1 MRIPRW
7 VPLRAVVAA
16 AVLTGAVGV
25 AQLRAA
31 DAAPTAAA
39 AASTITVDTDRQFGT
54 LRKAGL
60 GTLFGVAAAP
70 DTPRELMIASQRY
83 LSQHQS
89 AQGDASYPT
98 STEAVV
104 GKLRGTDVKMIG
116 RYNDLMGGWPYDWK
130 GTADWYAKVDSATR
144 SIQAYKDVLL
154 AVAPFNEPDNK
165 LQGGFA
171 QDAAVPGTTYDEKF
185 NWLWTQTFRRIRAI
199 DPSIPIM
206 GPNYEFY
213 LGWQPALQTKMRDFL
228 VNARNTGTVPNLI
241 GWHNLGQSPGDVP
254 ETLSRYY
261 RPLENE
267 LGIPGRPLPVV
278 IEEYGSGAAK
288 DFEGVPGS
296 MIKHWAEFERYDV
309 DHAMMGIYTN
319 PGLLGNTLRRTS
331 AGLKPNAGWQMMAWY
346 KAMTGTRVDVS
357 RWDTRHY
364 LACDGVASWDGG
376 NRTVQVL
383 VGGEDNDVDVRVLG
397 LARRGLTGNVRV
409 RVDSAVWTVDPL
421 ATDRNVQ
428 AGGDWQGAP
437 LNLLDSTMT
446 VDASGALTV
455 PIHRM
460 EGYNGYRILISPA
473 AGPAAYPTK
482 YEAEQAQRVNAAAR
496 SGSAVASG
504 NGWVGGIDFADSA
517 VTFTVTA
524 AAAGIHTMTV
534 RYANGTTAANATHTV
549 RVNGQPQGS
558 VTYPAVTSGWANS
571 ELRTTTKRVALRAGT
586 NTITL
591 GKGTGYAELDFI
603 DVRPDTHR
611 YEAELATVTNAR
623 IGGFRWNE
631 FPDKVGGID
640 FPDSAVEFAVEAPM
654 TGTYRL
660 EVGYANGT
668 TATST
673 HLVSVNGGAA
683 GTVSYPGTGAWFDGP
698 TQDRAGRVAAV
709 TVALTAGTNR
719 IRLRKGTG
727 YAELDYVEL
736 KKTDA

>member
-1 MRIPRW
+1 MRSRRRTA
-7 VPLRAVVAA
+7 VTAAVLAGAVVA
-16 AVLTGAVGV
+16 TVGV
-25 AQLRAA
+25 AQLRTA
-31 DAAPTAAA
+31 DAAPMAA
-39 AASTITVDTDRQFGT
+39 AASTITVDTDRQFGN

-70 DTPRELMIASQRY
+70 DTPHELMIGSQRY

-130 GTADWYAKVDSATR
+130 GTADWYSKVDSATR
-144 SIQAYKDVLL
+144 SIQSYKDVLL

-171 QDAAVPGTTYDEKF
+171 QDAAVPGNTYDEKF

-199 DPSIPIM
+199 DPTVPIM

-213 LGWQPALQTKMRDFL
+213 LGWQPELQTKMRDFL
-228 VNARNTGTVPNLI
+228 VNARNTGTVPNMI
-241 GWHNLGQSPGDVP
+241 GWHNLGPSPGDVP

-319 PGLLGNTLRRTS
+319 PGLLGNTLRRTP

-357 RWDTRHY
+357 RWDTRRF
-364 LACDGVASWDGG
+364 LASDGVAGWDDEL
-376 NRTVQVL
+376 RTVQIL

-428 AGGDWQGAP
+428 AGGDWQSAP
-437 LNLLDSTMT
+437 LDL
-446 VDASGALTV
+446 
-455 PIHRM
+455 
-460 EGYNGYRILISPA
+460 
-473 AGPAAYPTK
+473 
-482 YEAEQAQRVNAAAR
+482 
-496 SGSAVASG
+496 
-504 NGWVGGIDFADSA
+504 
-517 VTFTVTA
+517 
-524 AAAGIHTMTV
+524 
-534 RYANGTTAANATHTV
+534 
-549 RVNGQPQGS
+549 
-558 VTYPAVTSGWANS
+558 
-571 ELRTTTKRVALRAGT
+571 
-586 NTITL
+586 
-591 GKGTGYAELDFI
+591 
-603 DVRPDTHR
+603 
-611 YEAELATVTNAR
+611 
-623 IGGFRWNE
+623 
-631 FPDKVGGID
+631 
-640 FPDSAVEFAVEAPM
+640 PDSAVEFAVEAPM

-673 HLVSVNGGAA
+673 HQVYVNGAAA
-683 GTVSYPGTGAWFDGP
+683 GTVSYPSTGAWFDGP
-698 TQDRAGRVAAV
+698 TQDRAGRIAPV
-709 TVALTAGTNR
+709 TVQLNAGTNR
-719 IRLRKGTG
+719 IRLQKGAG